1 MSRTSTREPG
11 PSPTPADPERVA
23 GKDVHAPRSGP
34 AGDAVLPR
42 LLDKA
47 ARERAHKARAIVKA
61 CAHIFADD
69 PDPVDHGDLL
79 YDEVGLP
86 R

>member
-1 MSRTSTREPG
+1 MGS
-11 PSPTPADPERVA
+11 
-23 GKDVHAPRSGP
+23 
-34 AGDAVLPR
+34 AGDAALPR

-47 ARERAHKARAIVKA
+47 AQERARKARAIVKA
-61 CAHIFADD
+61 CARIFADD

>member
-1 MSRTSTREPG
+1 MSRTSTRDPG
-11 PSPTPADPERVA
+11 PSPTPADPARIA
-23 GKDVHAPRSGP
+23 GKNVHAPRAGS
-34 AGDAVLPR
+34 AGDAALPR

-47 ARERAHKARAIVKA
+47 AQERARKARAIVKA
-61 CAHIFADD
+61 CAHNFADAS
-69 PDPVDHGDLL
+69 DPVDHSDLL

>member
-1 MSRTSTREPG
+1 MSRTSTRDPG
-11 PSPTPADPERVA
+11 PSPTPADPARVSR
-23 GKDVHAPRSGP
+23 KTSHASRTGP
-34 AGDAVLPR
+34 AVDAALPR

-47 ARERAHKARAIVKA
+47 AQERARKARAIVKA

>member
-1 MSRTSTREPG
+1 MSRTSTRELG
-11 PSPTPADPERVA
+11 PSPTPADPARVTC
-23 GKDVHAPRSGP
+23 KDVDGPRTGP
-34 AGDAVLPR
+34 AGDTVLPR

-47 ARERAHKARAIVKA
+47 ARERARKARAIVKA

-69 PDPVDHGDLL
+69 PDPLDYGDLL